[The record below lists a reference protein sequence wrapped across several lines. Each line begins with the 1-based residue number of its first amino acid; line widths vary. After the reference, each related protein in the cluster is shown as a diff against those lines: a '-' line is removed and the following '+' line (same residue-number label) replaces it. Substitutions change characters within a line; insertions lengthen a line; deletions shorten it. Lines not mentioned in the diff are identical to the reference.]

1 MDDTAEQNQINEIFG
16 VKDNQSETY
25 SNDSN
30 EKQFNNQIP
39 SQPQKRKPWQQKK
52 EQTVVQQEQ
61 ESEQQKNQQMKQPVL
76 IDLNDEQSNTI
87 KMDKLRRFEEF
98 KLKREQAEEKRK
110 NKANEKRQKSKQ
122 PYDASE
128 IQAKNIP

>member
-1 MDDTAEQNQINEIFG
+1 
-16 VKDNQSETY
+16 
-25 SNDSN
+25 
-30 EKQFNNQIP
+30 
-39 SQPQKRKPWQQKK
+39 
-52 EQTVVQQEQ
+52 
-61 ESEQQKNQQMKQPVL
+61 MKQPVL

-87 KMDKLRRFEEF
+87 KMEKLRRFEEF

-122 PYDASE
+122 PNDASE